1 VTDRQV
7 ALLTVLV
14 WGGALVPVAAPFLL
28 LVIIGITAALSLRRR
43 WPWRFLFAMALL
55 ASLLAGRA
63 WAGIEPAIEQRFEGP
78 VVLASDPKPFSGGVR
93 VTATI
98 HGNRYDLRAWGSPA
112 GGIRNRLMGE
122 QVSIEATLRPLR
134 DAPAWLLAQGLSGRG
149 TITSVAGFDVG
160 SPHTRLANSIR
171 RTIESGAAS
180 MTRDDRALF
189 AGLVYGDDRQQSPL
203 TADNFDAAG
212 LAHLLAVSGQNVAFV
227 LAITGPVLRRLGH
240 RQRFV
245 FVLGVLVLFAT
256 VTRFEP
262 SVVRASVMTAVAA
275 VAVLVGTEVSSGR
288 VLAVAVAALV
298 IVDPLIVHSV
308 AFQLSV
314 AASAGILLWSGR
326 VARAVPGP
334 RPLVEALAV
343 TACAQIAV
351 APLLV
356 WRFEGLPVASLPANL
371 LAGPAAGPVM
381 MWGLTGGLIAGVVP
395 PGLAGWLHVPT
406 GVALWWIDSV
416 AATVPRLPL
425 GRLGAVHVGLLFM
438 FGAFGLR
445 QASRL
450 GRGAALVG
458 LFVVLGHPAVVMA
471 TMPSESRMIDADSVI
486 WRDNTV
492 TVLQIAGRTQA
503 EQVLSTLRKAN
514 VKEIDLVIVERSSFA
529 NASMIGWLRTHHQ
542 IRVVWGPTIT
552 MGVGE
557 VVPESG
563 SGLLVDGATLTVH
576 LDDDRLE
583 VRAVIDDEP
592 SGADG

>member
-1 VTDRQV
+1 
-7 ALLTVLV
+7 
-14 WGGALVPVAAPFLL
+14 
-28 LVIIGITAALSLRRR
+28 
-43 WPWRFLFAMALL
+43 
-55 ASLLAGRA
+55 
-63 WAGIEPAIEQRFEGP
+63 
-78 VVLASDPKPFSGGVR
+78 
-93 VTATI
+93 
-98 HGNRYDLRAWGSPA
+98 
-112 GGIRNRLMGE
+112 
-122 QVSIEATLRPLR
+122 
-134 DAPAWLLAQGLSGRG
+134 
-149 TITSVAGFDVG
+149 
-160 SPHTRLANSIR
+160 
-171 RTIESGAAS
+171 
-180 MTRDDRALF
+180 
-189 AGLVYGDDRQQSPL
+189 
-203 TADNFDAAG
+203 
-212 LAHLLAVSGQNVAFV
+212 VAFV

-298 IVDPLIVHSV
+298 VVDPLIVHSV

-356 WRFEGLPVASLPANL
+356 WRFDGLPVASLPANL

-381 MWGLTGGLIAGVVP
+381 MWGLTGGLVAGVTP
-395 PGLAGWLHVPT
+395 AGIAEWLHVPT
-406 GVALWWIDSV
+406 RVALWWIDSV
-416 AATVPRLPL
+416 AALVPRLPL
-425 GRLGAVHVGLLFM
+425 GRLGAVHVVLLFV

-445 QASRL
+445 QSSRL

-458 LFVVLGHPAVVMA
+458 LVVVLGHPAVVMA
-471 TMPSESRMIDADSVI
+471 TMPHESRMIDADSVI
-486 WRDNTV
+486 WRDDTV

-514 VKEIDLVIVERSSFA
+514 VNEIDLVIVQRSSFA

-542 IRVVWGPTIT
+542 VRVVWAPTIT

-557 VVPESG
+557 VVPETG
-563 SGLLVDGATLTVH
+563 SGLLVDGAMLTVH
-576 LDDDRLE
+576 LDDDRLD
-583 VRAVIDDEP
+583 VSAAIDDES